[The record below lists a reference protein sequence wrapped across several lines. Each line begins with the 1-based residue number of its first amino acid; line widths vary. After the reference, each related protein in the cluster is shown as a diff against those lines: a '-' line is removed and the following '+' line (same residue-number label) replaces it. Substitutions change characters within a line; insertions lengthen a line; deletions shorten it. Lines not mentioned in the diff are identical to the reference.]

1 MVYLSK
7 KLIIILAVFSMASF
21 LQARDIDSNPPR
33 KADNELFWSSMML
46 VGAVGAVIV
55 LGVLR
60 YLFGWVGMWIEERLN
75 YSDPHSS
82 ISWAIVYSRL
92 LS

>member
-1 MVYLSK
+1 MVGLSK

-21 LQARDIDSNPPR
+21 LQASDIDSNPPR
-33 KADNELFWSSMML
+33 KADNELFWSSMMV

-60 YLFGWVGMWIEERLN
+60 YLLGSVGIWIEERLN
-75 YSDPHSS
+75 YSDPH
-82 ISWAIVYSRL
+82 
-92 LS
+92 LSGVW